1 MIVNI
6 IEIPSDVDPNAPLI
20 YRFTIPALNVIY
32 HGQDN
37 NGAGR
42 PRSDYER
49 DVERMLQGLPRGTT
63 SGQERYRPI
72 HYAMYEAVQAGHS
85 IELTLVE
92 NCAPAGLVAR
102 ERWWIAHAD
111 RPWPGHLEK
120 LTA

>member
-1 MIVNI
+1 MTVYI

-42 PRSDYER
+42 PRRDYER
-49 DVERMLQGLPRGTT
+49 DIERMLQGLPRGTT
-63 SGQERYRPI
+63 SGQERYGPI
-72 HYAMYEAVQAGHS
+72 HYAMYEAVQGGHR
-85 IELTLVE
+85 IELALVE